1 MKAAILAGGLAT
13 RLKHLTADTPKALI
27 EVAGKPFLWHQLQ
40 LLKRNGIDGAVLLVG
55 HLGERIRD
63 YFGDGS
69 EIGMPLQYSFD
80 GPVLLGTGGAI
91 RRALPL
97 LPDQFFIVYGDSY
110 LPCDYG
116 AVEQAFL
123 DSGRQALMTVYRNDG
138 MFDASNVEFDGTR
151 ILRYDK
157 KQRTPAMHYIDY
169 GLGVC
174 KRAVFAALPEAQPID
189 LEAIYQDLLRKGQ
202 LAAVEVKER
211 FYEIGSL
218 QGIQDT
224 ANFLSVRD

>member
-40 LLKRNGIDGAVLLVG
+40 LLKRNGIEGAVLLVG

-69 EIGMPLQYSFD
+69 EIGMPLEYSFD

-97 LPDQFFIVYGDSY
+97 LPERFFIVYGDSY

-116 AVEQAFL
+116 AVERAFL
-123 DSGRQALMTVYRNDG
+123 KSRRKALMTVYRNDG
-138 MFDASNVEFDGTR
+138 MFDASNVEFDGTE
-151 ILRYDK
+151 IVRYDK
-157 KQRTPAMHYIDY
+157 KHRTPAMHYIDY

-174 KRAVFAALPEAQPID
+174 NRAVFSDLPEAQPID
-189 LEAIYQDLLRKGQ
+189 LERIYQDLLAQGQ
-202 LAAVEVKER
+202 LGAFEVKER
-211 FYEIGSL
+211 FYEIGSPE
-218 QGIQDT
+218 GIQDT
-224 ANFLSVRD
+224 ANFLSLRH